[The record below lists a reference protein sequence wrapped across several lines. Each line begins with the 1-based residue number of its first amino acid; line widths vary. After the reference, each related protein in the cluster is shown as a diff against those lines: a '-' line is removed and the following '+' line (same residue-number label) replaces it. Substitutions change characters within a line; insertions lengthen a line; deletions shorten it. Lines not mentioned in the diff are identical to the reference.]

1 MSLFEVIPANLFSVF
16 NSKNKNIYVSSLF
29 LLRQAF
35 KQELVIEKEKLIQQL
50 SSVLSNELLSIDI
63 DEEEPF
69 NDGKKLNK
77 DALSLS
83 RFMVKRLCETG
94 WIEIEYGVDTSFKE
108 YIALAPYSIKIIN
121 TLYAIF
127 KEDEEGYNT
136 HMYAI
141 YSNLFQADTDR
152 KDFMYTA
159 LLNAYDR
166 TNELEND
173 LKSLYHNIRRKFN
186 KLSFL
191 NSVNEVL
198 VDHFDNYQKRIINQI
213 YMPLKTK
220 DSLNRF
226 KGNIVQILLR
236 WLRHTESIEEIE
248 KQAFNFQ
255 KFNSLEEAREDVITK
270 IYFIVDKLNELEE
283 MIDRIDEKNTNYV
296 SATTE
301 KMKALLNNDKS
312 IKAKMAKLMDK
323 LADTLVDNTQD
334 ELLEN
339 FYERLPLYASSYLG
353 EGSLFVRSY
362 TSPLMINS
370 DPLELDD
377 AVYDHIDDMASSFI
391 ENMNNTYSHKNVV
404 EYVETKIL
412 NNKNE
417 LNSNQIKIN
426 SDEDLILTIHSML
439 KGWDKNIFYKIDLQE
454 GNVDTSGYSIPKM
467 TYLRRRKL

>member
-1 MSLFEVIPANLFSVF
+1 MSLFEVIPTNLFSVF

-29 LLRQAF
+29 LLRLAF
-35 KQELVIEKEKLIQQL
+35 KQELVIEKEKLVQQL
-50 SSVLSNELLSIDI
+50 ASVLSNELLELDV

-77 DALSLS
+77 DAMSLS

-127 KEDEEGYNT
+127 KEEEQGYNT

-141 YSNLFQADTDR
+141 YSNLIQADTDR

-213 YMPLKTK
+213 YLPLKTK

-226 KGNIVQILLR
+226 KGSIVQILLK
-236 WLRHTESIEEIE
+236 WLRKQESIEEIE

-255 KFNSLEEAREDVITK
+255 KFNSLDEAREDVITK

-283 MIDRIDEKNTNYV
+283 MIDRIDDKNTNYV

-312 IKAKMAKLMDK
+312 IKAKMSKLMDK
-323 LADTLVDNTQD
+323 LADAQEHDSQD
-334 ELLEN
+334 ELLEH
-339 FYERLPLYASSYLG
+339 FYDNINIQTTSYLS
-353 EGSLFVRSY
+353 ESSLFVRSY
-362 TSPLMINS
+362 TSPLIS
-370 DPLELDD
+370 SEPLELDAD
-377 AVYDHIDDMASSFI
+377 VYDHIDDMASSFI
-391 ENMNNTYSHKNVV
+391 ENMNNTYSHKNIV
-404 EYVETKIL
+404 EYVETKVL

-417 LNSNQIKIN
+417 LDSGQLKID

-439 KGWDKNIFYKIDLQE
+439 KGWDKNIFYKIDLHE
-454 GNVDTSGYSIPKM
+454 GNVDTSGYKIPKM

>member
-1 MSLFEVIPANLFSVF
+1 MGLFEVLPSNLFSVF
-16 NSKNKNIYVSSLF
+16 NAKNKDVYVSSLF

-35 KQELVIEKEKLIQQL
+35 KQELVIEKDKLIQQL
-50 SSVLSNELLSIDI
+50 STVLSTEILSLDI
-63 DEEEPF
+63 EEEETF

-83 RFMVKRLCETG
+83 RHMVKRLCETG

-121 TLYAIF
+121 TLYAIM
-127 KEDEEGYNT
+127 KEDEQGYNT
-136 HMYAI
+136 HMYSI
-141 YSNLFQADTDR
+141 YSNLVQADNER
-152 KDFMYTA
+152 RDFMYTA
-159 LLNAYDR
+159 LLNAHDR

-173 LKSLYHNIRRKFN
+173 LKTLYHNIRRKFN

-191 NSVNEVL
+191 TTVNEVL

-226 KGNIVQILLR
+226 KGSIVEILLK
-236 WLRHTESIEEIE
+236 WLRRQDSIEELE

-255 KFNSLEEAREDVITK
+255 KFSTLDEAREDVITK

-283 MIDRIDEKNTNYV
+283 MVDKIDDKNTNYV

-312 IKAKMAKLMDK
+312 IKAKMSKLMDK
-323 LADTLVDNTQD
+323 LADAPNESEQD
-334 ELLEN
+334 ALLEH
-339 FYERLPLYASSYLG
+339 FYDYLPLQKTAYLS

-362 TSPLMINS
+362 TAPMLSS
-370 DPLELDD
+370 EPLELDD
-377 AVYDHIDDMASSFI
+377 GTYDHIDEIASSFI
-391 ENMNNTYSHKNVV
+391 ENMNNTYSHKNVI
-404 EYVETKIL
+404 EYVETRIL

-417 LNSNQIKIN
+417 LDSSQLKLN

-439 KGWDKNIFYKIDLQE
+439 KGWDKNIFYKIELQE
-454 GNVDTSGYSIPKM
+454 GNVGTSGYNIPKM